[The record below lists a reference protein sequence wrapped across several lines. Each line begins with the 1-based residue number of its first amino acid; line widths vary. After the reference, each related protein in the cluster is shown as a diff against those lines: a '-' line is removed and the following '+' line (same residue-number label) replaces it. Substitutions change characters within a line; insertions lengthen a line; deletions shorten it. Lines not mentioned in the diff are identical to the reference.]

1 MKFDYWL
8 GVGGNEPYMALYTAV
23 ADIKSFRNSN
33 GVAPNW
39 DAKCRWG
46 RVKSANVDK

>member
-23 ADIKSFRNSN
+23 ADIKLFQPLTVMVV
-33 GVAPNW
+33 G
-39 DAKCRWG
+39 
-46 RVKSANVDK
+46 